1 MHDSFNCCAVAVALA
16 SAGSHEEQSEG
27 DPKSRRR
34 VPAASGVCP
43 GNDDPSA
50 EGMLV
55 IRGLSA
61 HTTCWAVPG
70 VMARSNVVSLV
81 TSARLNCN
89 VITPPIQEEERRV
102 RSCDVSREGVAYDEA
117 W

>member
-43 GNDDPSA
+43 GNDDP
-50 EGMLV
+50 EGMPV

-81 TSARLNCN
+81 TSARLNCS

-102 RSCDVSREGVAYDEA
+102 RSCDVSRDGVAYDEA